1 MGVRTSIHL
10 EPMMAATAPRTMH
23 SPLAYGVL
31 MVLAAA
37 GFLTPNPWES
47 VWTLTL
53 LAFILRWFWWKEYP
67 GILLFCLLAPFI
79 EIHTTVLE
87 ANTAGLT
94 LDELYTGPGRQTFWM
109 ASAGLFAVLLG
120 FRTALG
126 RIWHDLHPPMAGLQE
141 AARSISQTKLL
152 IATIA
157 INTGG
162 VMLNQAIPW
171 GSPLQ
176 QLETYYASI
185 SSATTLCFA
194 LHFWLTRQRPWLV
207 LVVFGYLLVT
217 SFYSYF
223 SAWRGPLTILL
234 VSILV
239 TYKDFKLRQ
248 VLTLTP
254 ILIPAFVFVF
264 VWQSVKGEY
273 RMFLSSGER
282 QQVIRVSQAEALA
295 EIWELAQT
303 AYDQNQIWNDQVVN
317 ATYRRAG
324 YLEYFSAAVS
334 KVPTEIPHEKGALL
348 QESLTFA
355 FVPRL
360 LNPNK
365 GVKNDRIKVERY
377 TDYYFG
383 ASSFSSFSLGHYCE
397 AYIDWG
403 PFGMMLH
410 LLCYGIVGG
419 LLVRT
424 TLKRTRHINPLLGL
438 GLLWAV
444 MYPWGTFQ
452 QDMVTVAGRTGWG
465 AFCQLLLFF
474 PIYMWT
480 HRFVQQE
487 ESVPNAIQ

>member
-1 MGVRTSIHL
+1 
-10 EPMMAATAPRTMH
+10 MH
-23 SPLAYGVL
+23 SSLAYGVL
-31 MVLAAA
+31 MVLVAA

-47 VWTLTL
+47 AWALTL
-53 LAFILRWFWWKEYP
+53 LALILRWFWWKEYP
-67 GILLFCLLAPFI
+67 GIFLFCLITPFV

-87 ANTAGLT
+87 ANKAGLT
-94 LDELYTGPGRQTFWM
+94 LDELYAGPGRQAFWM
-109 ASAGLFAVLLG
+109 ASIGLFAVLLG
-120 FRTALG
+120 LRVSL
-126 RIWHDLHPPMAGLQE
+126 RQIWHDLHPTLTKLQK

-207 LVVFGYLLVT
+207 LVVFGYLFVT

-223 SAWRGPLTILL
+223 SSWRGPLTILL
-234 VSILV
+234 VSMLV
-239 TYKDFKLRQ
+239 AYKDFRVRQ
-248 VLTLTP
+248 ALALTP
-254 ILIPAFVFVF
+254 ILIPAFAFVL

-273 RMFLSSGER
+273 RMFLSGGER
-282 QQVIRVSQAEALA
+282 QQVIRVTQTDALA
-295 EIWELAQT
+295 EIWELAQA
-303 AYDQNQIWNDQVVN
+303 AYQQGRLWDDQVVD

-324 YLEYFSAAVS
+324 YLEYFSAALY
-334 KVPTEIPHEKGALL
+334 KVPNEIPHERGALL

-365 GVKNDRIKVERY
+365 GIKNDRAKVERY

-383 ASSFSSFSLGHYCE
+383 ESSFSSFSLGHYCE

-403 PFGMMLH
+403 PAGMMLH
-410 LLCYGIVGG
+410 LFCYGIVGG

-424 TLKRTRHINPLLGL
+424 TLRRSKDLNPLLGL

-444 MYPWGTFQ
+444 MYPWSTFQ

-465 AFCQLLLFF
+465 IFCHLLLFF
-474 PIYMWT
+474 PLYQWT
-480 HRFVQQE
+480 NRFIKHKDAVQ
-487 ESVPNAIQ
+487 NALQQP